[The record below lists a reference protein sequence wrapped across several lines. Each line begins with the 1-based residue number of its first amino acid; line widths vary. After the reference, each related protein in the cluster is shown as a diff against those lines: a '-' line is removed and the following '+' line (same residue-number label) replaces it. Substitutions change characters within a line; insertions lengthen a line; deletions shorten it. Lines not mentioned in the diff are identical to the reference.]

1 MKRKSVSILPLCTPS
16 IGAVDKELLVS
27 IEKNSEAFIK
37 AIQAKYPQTKY
48 YFVEGEGGPETLSCP
63 FRNRASDKK
72 TSRKLG

>member
-27 IEKNSEAFIK
+27 IPFIK

-48 YFVEGEGGPETLSCP
+48 YFVEGRVGLKLCHALGETALP
-63 FRNRASDKK
+63 PKKHRAN
-72 TSRKLG
+72 